1 MTGSALLLLLGIVL
15 AGFGGELFVRGLV
28 SLAAW
33 WRVPPGI
40 IGATVAAFATS
51 APELSV
57 AINSALEGEPEIA
70 LGDVLGSNVVNIGL
84 VLGIALV
91 FAAIR
96 VGRGTVVRDYAAA
109 VAAPAVVGLLAL
121 DGRLGAID
129 GIVLLVIF
137 TAWLVQS
144 AVAARRVRDATP
156 AVLLERSRASVV
168 ASLVIGL
175 VFLVVAGRVIV
186 SGAVGISEVLGW
198 DGFVVGAV
206 LVALGTS
213 APELATMIAARLRK
227 HDEVAVGT
235 ILGSNIFNTLLIVG
249 TAAVIHPITV
259 DGFETDVGLVASIL
273 LVLLIIPA
281 RGGLLARWRSIPL
294 IATYAAVVIL
304 LALPSAG

>member
-1 MTGSALLLLLGIVL
+1 VTGSALLLLLGIVL

-57 AINSALEGEPEIA
+57 AVNSALEGEPEIA

-91 FAAIR
+91 FASIR

-121 DGRLGAID
+121 DGQLGPID
-129 GIVLLVIF
+129 GVVLLVIF
-137 TAWLVQS
+137 IAWLVQS
-144 AVAARRVRDATP
+144 GVAARRVRDATP
-156 AVLLERSRASVV
+156 AVLLERSRGSVIV
-168 ASLVIGL
+168 SLVVGL
-175 VFLVVAGRVIV
+175 VFLIVAGRVIV
-186 SGAVGISEVLGW
+186 TGAVGISEFLGW
-198 DGFVVGAV
+198 DSFVVGAV

-213 APELATMIAARLRK
+213 APELATMIAARLRG

-235 ILGSNIFNTLLIVG
+235 ILGSNIFNTLLIIG
-249 TAAVIHPITV
+249 TAAVIHPISV
-259 DGFETDVGLVASIL
+259 NGFEADVGILASIL

-294 IATYAAVVIL
+294 LGTSAVVVLL
-304 LALPSAG
+304 LAS